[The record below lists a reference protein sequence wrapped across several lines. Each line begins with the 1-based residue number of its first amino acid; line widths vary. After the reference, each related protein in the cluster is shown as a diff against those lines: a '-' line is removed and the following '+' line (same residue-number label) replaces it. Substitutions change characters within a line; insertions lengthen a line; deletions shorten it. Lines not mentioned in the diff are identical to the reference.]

1 MRMLL
6 ILLIVSVWASSVP
19 IFGQG
24 VPVRLKDISNII
36 EARDNQLFGFGLVV
50 GLRGSGDSR
59 SSEFTET
66 ALTNLMK
73 KMGVAPGTRPFSSR
87 NVASVMVTG
96 TLPPFTKVGQRV
108 SVVVS
113 SLGDASSLVG
123 GTLLP
128 TPLKGLDMINYA
140 VAQGSVVVGGMS
152 QASSRSLYMKNQ
164 STVGRVVDGGIVE
177 TEVPVTFN
185 DQHHIT
191 IVLDNT
197 NFITIARV
205 TEALKQSGYQ
215 GTRAIDAN
223 TIKVPFTDLSS
234 KDLVSAIAD
243 LENVMVIPD
252 ESNKIVVN
260 SRTGTVVIGEK
271 VRLFPVAVTHGNIS
285 VRINELPPGGIGGG
299 GGAAGGIQPE
309 ELSID
314 EAQSKVVYLNPA
326 SSLSSLVNALNEIG
340 VSPKDLISVLQALKE
355 AQALVADIQVL

>member
-1 MRMLL
+1 MKKLLFLMLL
-6 ILLIVSVWASSVP
+6 VSCVIPSALDA
-19 IFGQG
+19 QG
-24 VPVRLKDISNII
+24 VPVRLKDISKII

-50 GLRGSGDSR
+50 GLRGTGDSR

-73 KMGVAPGTRPFSSR
+73 KMGVAPGSRPFSSR
-87 NVASVMVTG
+87 NVASVMVTAV
-96 TLPPFTKVGQRV
+96 LRPFTKPGQKL

-128 TPLKGLDMINYA
+128 TPLKGLDMMNYA
-140 VAQGSVVVGGMS
+140 VAQGSVVVGGVS
-152 QASSRSLYMKNQ
+152 QVAPQSTFLKNQ

-191 IVLDNT
+191 IVLDDT

-205 TEALKQSGYQ
+205 TEALKLSGYE

-243 LENVMVIPD
+243 LENVMVVPD

-260 SRTGTVVIGEK
+260 SRTGTIVIGEK

-285 VRINELPPGGIGGG
+285 VRINEIAPGGLGGGG
-299 GGAAGGIQPE
+299 GGAQVAPE
-309 ELSID
+309 ALAIE
-314 EAQSKVVYLNPA
+314 ETQSKVVYLNPA
-326 SSLSSLVNALNEIG
+326 ASLSSLVNALNEIG
-340 VSPKDLISVLQALKE
+340 VSPKDLISILQALKE